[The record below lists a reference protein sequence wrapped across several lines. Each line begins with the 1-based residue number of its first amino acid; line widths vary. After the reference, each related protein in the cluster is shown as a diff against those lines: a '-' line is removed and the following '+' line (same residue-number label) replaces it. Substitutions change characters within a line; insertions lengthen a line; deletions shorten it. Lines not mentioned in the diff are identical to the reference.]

1 MKLAT
6 HTLTGERVAIKI
18 LEKSKIT
25 NESDF
30 NKIIREI
37 QVLKLLE
44 HQHIVKLLE
53 VLDTANHIFIITEFV
68 ENGELFE
75 YVVEHKKLSE

>member
-6 HTLTGERVAIKI
+6 HALTGERVAIKI

-44 HQHIVKLLE
+44 HPHIVKLLE